1 MPCVNHNSSRVPA
14 LKGKKPAGTFAQEVR
29 AIISKLPAPAPDIST
44 LVKNKRQPEAGLTE
58 LLIEG
63 ATEFQAVPKVRDYLA

>member
-1 MPCVNHNSSRVPA
+1 MPCVSHYSLRVPA

-63 ATEFQAVPKVRDYLA
+63 ATEFQAVPEVRDDLA